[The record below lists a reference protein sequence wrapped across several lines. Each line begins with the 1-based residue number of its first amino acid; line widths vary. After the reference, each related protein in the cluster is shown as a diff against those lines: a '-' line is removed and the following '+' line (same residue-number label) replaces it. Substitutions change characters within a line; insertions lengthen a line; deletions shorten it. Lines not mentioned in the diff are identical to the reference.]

1 MCYYER
7 TGGAAET
14 AIKTLNTAVY
24 HVLHL
29 LYFILFYFILFYFI
43 GDCNKNIEYSSLSR
57 FTPSLFYFSLFTVC
71 VIS

>member
-7 TGGAAET
+7 TGGAAETAIKTSNTAVYHVFTPSLFYFILFYFILLET

-29 LYFILFYFILFYFI
+29 LYF
-43 GDCNKNIEYSSLSR
+43 
-57 FTPSLFYFSLFTVC
+57 SLFTVC